1 MKGIILAAGKGSRL
15 YPMTRPICKPLL
27 PVYDKPMIYYPLA
40 VLMEAGIREILII
53 IPPGE
58 EGPFYRLLGNG
69 SQWGVNISYEVQETP
84 RGIADAFLVGERFI
98 GCDSVCLVLGDNI
111 FHSLDLDRMLRS
123 AARRADEGATVFGY
137 YVEDPRAFGVVEF
150 DETGNALSIEEKPRF
165 PKSHYIIPGIYF
177 YDNQVIDIARGLEP
191 SARGE
196 LEITD
201 VNLEYLRRDQL
212 HVIKLD
218 RDFTW
223 LDAGTADNLLDAA
236 QAVKQV
242 QDHTGR
248 YIACLE
254 EIAYLRGYIGEDDL
268 HRLAGKLGQTL
279 YGQYLMCL

>member
-1 MKGIILAAGKGSRL
+1 
-15 YPMTRPICKPLL
+15 MTRPICKPLL

-150 DETGNALSIEEKPRF
+150 DETATRFLLKKSRAF